1 MSSTASQPTPIACP
15 RLCADLPG
23 LAGTLKA
30 SAEDFV
36 VEEIAAYAA
45 SGQGDHLFLWVEKRE
60 LDGARLLRTIASH
73 FGIDEAEVASAGTKD
88 RVAVTRQW
96 LSVPANV
103 LSGREPSE
111 VVGEVS
117 AEVRILEAARHTNKL
132 RTGHLSGNRFE
143 LRVRDLEPLDDG
155 DDADVAARIASI
167 EARLKALGVPNFY
180 GSQRFGRQ
188 GQNLFR
194 GLRWLQGGRA
204 PKGRFQR
211 KMAVSA
217 VQSEIFNR
225 VLARRLDEGSWRRAL
240 DGDVFEKLDSGGRFW
255 VGADELEEVQA
266 RIDAGELVITGPMPG
281 YKEGVAAAEAGRIE
295 QEVLSELGLEVEM
308 FRTAGKMGRG
318 ARRALTLPMPALEV
332 AMEDAQCARIAFE
345 LPAGSYATVVMRE
358 FLGREDL
365 DEADPVL

>member
-1 MSSTASQPTPIACP
+1 MSSIASQPTPIACP

-36 VEEIAAYAA
+36 VEEIAAYEA
-45 SGQGDHLFLWVEKRE
+45 SAQGDHLFVWVEKRD
-60 LDGARLLRTIASH
+60 LDGASLLRKIASH
-73 FGIDEAEVASAGTKD
+73 FGIEEAEVASAGTKD

-96 LSVPANV
+96 LSVPAEV
-103 LSGREPSE
+103 LGGRAPTE
-111 VVGEVS
+111 VVGEV
-117 AEVRILEAARHTNKL
+117 EGGIRILDAALHTNKL
-132 RTGHLSGNRFE
+132 RTGHLAGNRFE

-155 DDADVAARIASI
+155 HQVDVGARIAAI

-225 VLARRLDEGSWRRAL
+225 VLARRLEEGSWRKAL

-255 VGADELEEVQA
+255 VAPDELEEVQG

-281 YKEGVAAAEAGRIE
+281 YKEGVAGAQTGRLE

-308 FRTAGKMGRG
+308 FRAAGKMGRG

-332 AMEDAQCARIAFE
+332 HMEEARTARIAFE

-365 DEADPVL
+365 DETDPVL

>member
-1 MSSTASQPTPIACP
+1 MSSTPSQTTPIACP

-45 SGQGDHLFLWVEKRE
+45 SGQGDHLFLWVEKRD
-60 LDGARLLRTIASH
+60 LDGASLLRKIAAH
-73 FGIDEAEVASAGTKD
+73 FGIEQAEVASAGTKD

-96 LSVPANV
+96 LSVPAEV
-103 LSGREPSE
+103 LAGREPAE
-111 VVGEVS
+111 VVGEVDAS
-117 AEVRILEAARHTNKL
+117 IRILDAALHTNKL
-132 RTGHLSGNRFE
+132 RTGHLAGNRFE
-143 LRVRDLEPLDDG
+143 LRVRDLQALDDG
-155 DDADVAARIASI
+155 DEASVEARIHAI

-194 GLRWLQGGRA
+194 GLRWLQGGRS

-225 VLARRLDEGSWRRAL
+225 VLARRLEDGSWRRAL

-255 VGADELEEVQA
+255 VGPDELEEVQG

-281 YKEGVAAAEAGRIE
+281 YKEGVAQGEAGRIE

-308 FRTAGKMGRG
+308 FRAAGKMGRG
-318 ARRALTLPMPALEV
+318 ARRALTLPMPALDV
-332 AMEDAQCARIAFE
+332 TMEDAMSARVAFA
-345 LPAGSYATVVMRE
+345 LPSGSYATVVMRE